1 MDLPAKQTLKDGLV
15 RAIEEQL
22 DAAERAHRTTIEATT
37 HEEAKPENDKDTR
50 ALEQSYVARGQAKRV
65 EELRA
70 SLALVQRMPVDPLGE
85 DAPIAVGA
93 LVVVEERERK
103 MLLYL
108 AVSGGGMI
116 LHDNVQV
123 VTPQSGLGR
132 ALLGKRVG
140 DDCEAHIAGRVR
152 ELSLIQVA

>member
-1 MDLPAKQTLKDGLV
+1 MNVPAKQTLKDDLL
-15 RAIEEQL
+15 RAIEKNLE
-22 DAAERAHRTTIEATT
+22 AAEQTHRATVEAAT

-50 ALEQSYVARGQAKRV
+50 ALEQSYVARGQAQRV

-70 SLALVQRMPVDPLGE
+70 NLALVQRMPVQPLGE

-103 MLLYL
+103 LLLYL
-108 AVSGGGMI
+108 AVSGGGMV
-116 LHDNVQV
+116 LSENVQV

-132 ALLGKRVG
+132 ALLGKQVG
-140 DDCEAHIAGRVR
+140 DDCEAHVAGRVR
-152 ELSLIQVA
+152 TLNVLQVT